1 MRTIASIGGW
11 GCFIKQILHDARFL
25 HLAQIGGGRKYHR
38 EGNALT
44 HTFLV
49 FLEAMRMWPTEPK
62 MWVVA
67 LLHDIGKL
75 KAYYVKENGD
85 WSYPQHAAAGVSM
98 LSIFYPMDL
107 DHYDEVRWYIGNHIK
122 PLTWRNE
129 TYDRQ
134 TAKESLRGPV
144 TDEMF
149 DNLVRL
155 AICDLR
161 GSITADERDKEE
173 NIKYLQSLLS

>member
-1 MRTIASIGGW
+1 MRD
-11 GCFIKQILHDARFL
+11 FRFL
-25 HLAQIGGGRKYHR
+25 NLAQIGGGKRYHR

-62 MWVVA
+62 MWVTA

-75 KAYYVKENGD
+75 RACYIKENGD
-85 WSYPQHAAAGVSM
+85 WSYPQHATAGVSM
-98 LSIFYPMDL
+98 LSEYYPQDWEY
-107 DHYDEVRWYIGNHIK
+107 HDEIKWYIGNHIK
-122 PLTWRNE
+122 PLNWRDEYSNRE
-129 TYDRQ
+129 E
-134 TAKESLRGPV
+134 AKKSLRGNV

-149 DNLVRL
+149 DNLVKL

-161 GSITADERDKEE
+161 GCITANEGDKEE
-173 NIKYLQSLLS
+173 NIKYLQSLL